1 MLLYI
6 VGNIVLLNL
15 FLAILL
21 ANFDMR
27 NDEED
32 DDLEDSDI
40 ENQAKCWMK
49 FWVWMRLKL
58 AKSCPKY
65 FVRPPVAE

>member
-58 AKSCPKY
+58 AKTMPKY